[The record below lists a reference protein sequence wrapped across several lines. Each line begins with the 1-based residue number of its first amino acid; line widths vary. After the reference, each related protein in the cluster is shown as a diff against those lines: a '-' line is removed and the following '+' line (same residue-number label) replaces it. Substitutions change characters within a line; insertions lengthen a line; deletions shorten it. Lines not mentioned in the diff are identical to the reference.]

1 MAVFAPIHSMAEGDD
16 VTMSGT
22 VLEFGSASQLTEYSG
37 LDYQFLNSSGGAKYA
52 PVVVSPGVLGNK
64 IGAEPYSGEAYEAMF
79 VELQNVTVVGDS
91 LNNGQFNVQGAGGI
105 SDTVRVDDT
114 MHRVNILYDDGVGI
128 LVSTLRGMVNDAF
141 GEYTVNPRRASDVVI
156 EPVGV
161 TPGAVSTAFA
171 IRSIAPTPVSFA
183 RGGANLSF
191 TMPSAG
197 KVSARI
203 FDLAG
208 RVVARPFADRDF
220 AAGPQSF
227 SFDGRSLNGGRLG
240 NGIFFVQLELGN
252 AIATAK
258 LVVTD

>member
-1 MAVFAPIHSMAEGDD
+1 
-16 VTMSGT
+16 
-22 VLEFGSASQLTEYSG
+22 
-37 LDYQFLNSSGGAKYA
+37 
-52 PVVVSPGVLGNK
+52 
-64 IGAEPYSGEAYEAMF
+64 
-79 VELQNVTVVGDS
+79 
-91 LNNGQFNVQGAGGI
+91 
-105 SDTVRVDDT
+105 
-114 MHRVNILYDDGVGI
+114 MHRVNLLYDDGVGI

-141 GEYTVNPRRASDVVI
+141 GEYTVNPRRASDVVM

-208 RVVARPFADRDF
+208 RVVARPFADREF

-227 SFDGRSLNGGRLG
+227 NFDGRSLNGGRLG